1 MRALLALPL
10 LLGSLTAFA
19 APKPDDLAKAFE
31 LAGVRLLCEQSGP
44 LLQRGAPERYLK
56 QLNKAFEA
64 DAMCRDLAAAVAP
77 KVSAEQLAEVEAALD
92 SPLAQRFTAAERDVG
107 EGLASYRTQ
116 LASKPPRADRLEL
129 VRRLDRAARTTDLA
143 ALLRYEVGKTLAMLT
158 LRQRGEKIGEKA
170 LAEQT
175 AKQAD
180 GIRASSEQAVE
191 SFMLYAYR
199 QMPSDDVRAYAELY
213 ERPAV
218 KQLLELSLEA
228 LPGVFAKR
236 RGLLK

>member
-1 MRALLALPL
+1 M
-10 LLGSLTAFA
+10 
-19 APKPDDLAKAFE
+19 
-31 LAGVRLLCEQSGP
+31 
-44 LLQRGAPERYLK
+44 
-56 QLNKAFEA
+56 
-64 DAMCRDLAAAVAP
+64 
-77 KVSAEQLAEVEAALD
+77 
-92 SPLAQRFTAAERDVG
+92 G

-175 AKQAD
+175 AKQAE

-236 RGLLK
+236 RALLVVRSEAPAQP